1 MSMLD
6 RLVNIVNEQGWLAI
20 SSLYFDNNMVIPV
33 STTSGNI
40 AYSEA
45 DDCFYTYKP
54 IDQGYTEIIEGK
66 MIAYDKNHLGPQ
78 WALTCVGTEHM
89 QHFDIAQYM
98 HYDDIMDER
107 LDAYPYPEVPKQSDV
122 ESMTKDEETGLY
134 AGTDIATMKNME
146 QISTIGFFDKS
157 LPIHYSGA
165 RVDYWKEFYE
175 NHQKFL
181 DMLQSA
187 YGISAI

>member
-6 RLVNIVNEQGWLAI
+6 RLVNIVNNQGWLAI
-20 SSLYFDNNMVIPV
+20 SSLYFDNNMVIPI

-54 IDQGYTEIIEGK
+54 VDQGYTEIIEGK
-66 MIAYDKNHLGPQ
+66 MIVYDNHHLGPQ
-78 WALTCVGTEHM
+78 WVLTCVGTEHM
-89 QHFDIAQYM
+89 QHFDIAQFM
-98 HYDDIMDER
+98 HYDDIMNEE
-107 LDAYPYPEVPKQSDV
+107 LEEYPYPTVPKKSEV
-122 ESMTKDEETGLY
+122 EGMEKNEETGLY
-134 AGTDIATMKNME
+134 DGTDIATMKNRE
-146 QISTIGFFDKS
+146 EISTIGFFDKS
-157 LPIHYSGA
+157 IPIHYSGA

-175 NHQKFL
+175 NHKKFL
-181 DMLQSA
+181 DMLQTA